1 MRKIVASCLFCANE
15 TASLSGG
22 TLAAAAAAD
31 WESGQR
37 DSVALLQPQ
46 TGVEAGGAAAAGG
59 DGADAVPYAIDVVAV
74 AAAAAA
80 AVAVAVVVAV
90 VVVVVAADDDTVAAA
105 AAAVVGR
112 GATAVAGPEKEFDKY
127 KQPIES

>member
-74 AAAAAA
+74 AAAAA
-80 AVAVAVVVAV
+80 VAVVVAV
-90 VVVVVAADDDTVAAA
+90 VVVVVVVVADDDTVAAAA

>member
-74 AAAAAA
+74 AAAAA
-80 AVAVAVVVAV
+80 VAVVVAV
-90 VVVVVAADDDTVAAA
+90 VVVVVVADDDTVAAA

>member
-80 AVAVAVVVAV
+80 AVAVAVVVV
-90 VVVVVAADDDTVAAA
+90 VVVVVADDDTVAAA